1 MDRNEGGRPEAMGV
15 ITLEGI
21 APPVAPERRAEA
33 PKDPR
38 PASSPERLGG
48 VRADFVAT
56 LGRRVVELRTAVTK
70 LAEEPASPARR
81 DDLRR
86 RVHALAA
93 AARLLRFNKL
103 AEELK
108 SGEALVDRIAERGKL
123 TDDEWKALRT
133 LLDRLPEL
141 AWGEASL
148 GVPEREAAP
157 RSAGSGPRTLPSAER
172 SAETSA
178 STAAQGIP
186 QTVLFVGPEKLAEAL
201 AKDHAEGA
209 PSFFEVERTSD
220 LVAAPDLARAL
231 APDVVVIDADKPGA
245 RELIA
250 SLLADPLI
258 EGVPIVLL
266 GRFSR
271 PDDAALYAALGVT
284 RTLPKPVSPEALRKA
299 CAEVIASQV
308 RRDIARAPI
317 GEVTLDDLGA
327 RLAEELR
334 RGLCDAA
341 DVRARSTRIE
351 LGEGSQV
358 LAALWGAVAR
368 IRDLVTI
375 ESQGKVRFTP
385 SGPEGALP
393 FAPWL
398 GGPEQAGQATRVR
411 ALGEARGARVPSL
424 DRLRVVVADDDAAV
438 TWFLAGVL
446 RAAGATVYEAHDGE
460 RAFELACEVSPDL
473 VVSDIIMPG
482 LDGFALCRA
491 LKRDFALR
499 DVPVVLLSWK
509 EDLLQRVRE
518 LGAGADGYLRK
529 EASAAAIVQRLREIL
544 RPRLRVAE
552 RLAQGGEVRG
562 RLDGL
567 TPRTLLALA
576 CAHRPA
582 STLTVRDALYLY
594 EVEIRDGRP
603 VRATRTTADGSFER
617 GPGVLARLL
626 GLGAGRFVVAPVD
639 DEAARLSGARP
650 DLEGSL
656 AEQLVAPIASAR
668 AAQRLLSGASLM
680 TVERVEIDLDLLGA
694 AAHATP
700 EPLRSLLRSIAAGAS
715 PRALVAG
722 GKAAAHLVEDVLC
735 DAAAHGAITAVVGEA
750 GADLLTPAV
759 HRESERLRG
768 VRRPPPPALI
778 PALADILPEPA
789 PSTPE
794 PISAVIDRSATPGP
808 VYAREEASPAPS
820 ILTLQPD
827 EVLSVEVGSVLDL
840 AQMPTEEPTLDVR
853 RPVVNVK
860 QPSPTPGPV
869 APRKVERLSIPVL
882 TPAPVA
888 VAAPALIPSPIP
900 APVAAP
906 IAASAPA
913 AVPPA
918 PAPAP
923 ALAPAPRASIARPI
937 PTSLG
942 TLVPP
947 PVEDLPPPPR
957 GSLPS
962 AHAPAARTLD
972 PDVESRPSRFRRN
985 EKVSRD
991 SAPPSRR
998 EGSSRTRVSAWIL
1011 FAVAGTVFA
1020 VGSRLAHQRVAPAPA
1035 PAALPAPTVTA
1046 DPPAP
1051 APAPE
1056 PAAAAPT
1063 AQDRREGD
1071 TADFPVM
1078 PQDLPLRAEDKVPAG
1093 QGLLEVVAGPS
1104 DSVYVDG
1111 QLVGT
1116 GPVVQSKLAPKKDPY
1131 EIRVRLRGEERV
1143 RFALV
1148 KEGRLTRL
1156 RIAPPWSR

>member
-1 MDRNEGGRPEAMGV
+1 MGV

-21 APPVAPERRAEA
+21 APPVAPERRSEA
-33 PKDPR
+33 PKDAR

-108 SGEALVDRIAERGKL
+108 AGEALVDRVAERGKL
-123 TDDEWKALRT
+123 TDDEWKALRS

-148 GVPEREAAP
+148 VAPEREAAP
-157 RSAGSGPRTLPSAER
+157 RSASSGPRTLPSAER
-172 SAETSA
+172 SADKPASA
-178 STAAQGIP
+178 AAQGIP

-201 AKDHAEGA
+201 AKDHTEGA
-209 PSFFEVERTSD
+209 ASFFEVERTED
-220 LVAAPDLARAL
+220 LAAAPDLARAL

-245 RELIA
+245 RELVA
-250 SLLADPLI
+250 SLLADPLT
-258 EGVPIVLL
+258 EEAPILL
-266 GRFSR
+266 FGRFSR
-271 PDDAALYAALGVT
+271 PDDAALYAALGVA
-284 RTLPKPVSPEALRKA
+284 RTLPKPVSPDALRKA
-299 CAEVIASQV
+299 CAEVAASYV
-308 RRDIARAPI
+308 RREIARAPI
-317 GEVTLDDLGA
+317 GEVTLDDLGT

-341 DVRARSTRIE
+341 DARARGTRIE

-375 ESQGKVRFTP
+375 ESQGKVRFAP

-398 GGPEQAGQATRVR
+398 GGPEASGKATRVR
-411 ALGEARGARVPSL
+411 ALGEARGARVPTL

-446 RAAGATVYEAHDGE
+446 RAAGATVHEAHDGE

-518 LGAGADGYLRK
+518 LGVGADGYLRK
-529 EASAAAIVQRLREIL
+529 EASASAIVQRLREIL

-582 STLTVRDALYLY
+582 STLSVRDALYLY

-668 AAQRLLSGASLM
+668 AAQRLLSSASLM
-680 TVERVEIDLDLLGA
+680 TVERVEIDLDLLGPA
-694 AAHATP
+694 EHATP
-700 EPLRSLLRSIAAGAS
+700 EPLRSLLRSIAGGAS
-715 PRALVAG
+715 PRALVAN

-735 DAAAHGAITAVVGEA
+735 DAAAHGAITAIVGEA

-794 PISAVIDRSATPGP
+794 PISAIIDRSATPGP
-808 VYAREEASPAPS
+808 VLAREEASPAPS
-820 ILTLQPD
+820 ILELQPD

-840 AQMPTEEPTLDVR
+840 AHMPTEEPTLDVR
-853 RPVVNVK
+853 RPVVDVK
-860 QPSPTPGPV
+860 QPSPTPAPV
-869 APRKVERLSIPVL
+869 APRKAVERLSVPVL
-882 TPAPVA
+882 TPAPLA
-888 VAAPALIPSPIP
+888 VAAPAPLLAPVPVATP

-906 IAASAPA
+906 
-913 AVPPA
+913 A
-918 PAPAP
+918 PAPVAAP
-923 ALAPAPRASIARPI
+923 APAPRASTLPSARPI

-947 PVEDLPPPPR
+947 PVEDLPLPPR
-957 GSLPS
+957 SALPS
-962 AHAPAARTLD
+962 AHAPGARTLD

-985 EKVSRD
+985 EKVNRD

-998 EGSSRTRVSAWIL
+998 EGSSRTRLSAWIL

-1046 DPPAP
+1046 EGPPAAEAAP
-1051 APAPE
+1051 APA
-1056 PAAAAPT
+1056 
-1063 AQDRREGD
+1063 
-1071 TADFPVM
+1071 
-1078 PQDLPLRAEDKVPAG
+1078 
-1093 QGLLEVVAGPS
+1093 
-1104 DSVYVDG
+1104 
-1111 QLVGT
+1111 
-1116 GPVVQSKLAPKKDPY
+1116 
-1131 EIRVRLRGEERV
+1131 
-1143 RFALV
+1143 
-1148 KEGRLTRL
+1148 
-1156 RIAPPWSR
+1156 